1 MTLAYPRVV
10 PCGDSAIAVEFGDR
24 VDAIVNQ
31 RVIALDRAVREAAL
45 PGVVECVPTYRSLLV
60 HLDPLIAEH
69 ATLSSSLARLAS
81 AAHAGTVTGRRWR
94 VPVVYGGDH
103 GADLVELAARHG
115 LTPDQVVEIHAG
127 SVYRVYMIGFVPGFT
142 YLGGLDSRLA
152 TPRRNTPRTSIPGG
166 SVSIGGAQS
175 AIGSI
180 PSPSG
185 WHLIGRTPV
194 LCFHPGRDP
203 VFLFEAGDE
212 IAFEPMRAERWERLA
227 ARSEAGEIIAECTPG

>member
-1 MTLAYPRVV
+1 MTLAYPRII
-10 PCGDSAIAVEFGDR
+10 PCGDSAMAVEFGDR
-24 VDAIVNQ
+24 IDADINQ
-31 RVIALDRAVREAAL
+31 RVIALDHAVRAAAF

-69 ATLSSSLARLAS
+69 AKLSSALERLACETRS
-81 AAHAGTVTGRRWR
+81 GTTGSRRWR

-103 GADLVELAARHG
+103 GEDLEELAALHG
-115 LTPDQVVEIHAG
+115 LTPGRVVELHAG

-142 YLGGLDSRLA
+142 YLGGLDPQLS
-152 TPRRNTPRTSIPGG
+152 TPRRNTPRQSIPGG

-212 IAFEPMRAERWERLA
+212 ITFEPVHAESWERMA
-227 ARSEAGEIIAECTPG
+227 ARSEAGDIIAERELG

>member
-10 PCGDSAIAVEFGDR
+10 PCGDSAIAVEFGAR
-24 VDAIVNQ
+24 VDADINQ
-31 RVIALDRAVREAAL
+31 RVIALDHAVRVAAL

-69 ATLSSSLARLAS
+69 GKLSLTLARLARE
-81 AAHAGTVTGRRWR
+81 ARAGTTRGRRWR

-103 GADLVELAARHG
+103 GADLDELAALHG
-115 LTPDQVVEIHAG
+115 MTPEKVVEIHTG
-127 SVYRVYMIGFVPGFT
+127 SIYRVYMIGFVPGFT

-175 AIGSI
+175 AIGSV

-212 IAFEPMRAERWERLA
+212 ITFERVHAGRWERLA
-227 ARSEAGEIIAECTPG
+227 ARSEAGDIIAACESE

>member
-24 VDAIVNQ
+24 VDAEINQ
-31 RVIALDRAVREAAL
+31 RVIALDHSVRAAAL

-60 HLDPLIAEH
+60 HLDPLTAKH
-69 ATLSSSLARLAS
+69 AKLSLILAGLARE
-81 AAHAGTVTGRRWR
+81 AHTGTARGRRWR

-103 GADLVELAARHG
+103 GEDLVGLAALHG
-115 LTPDQVVEIHAG
+115 LTPEQVVEIHAG

-152 TPRRNTPRTSIPGG
+152 TPRRNTPRARIPGG

-194 LCFHPGRDP
+194 LCFHPGRNP

-212 IAFEPMRAERWERLA
+212 ITFERMHAERWECLA
-227 ARSEAGEIIAECTPG
+227 ARSEAGDIIAECESE